1 MERLIFHIPMR
12 RRARP
17 VIAFLALALAGPI
30 ARGGAPAPAPGA
42 KAFRVTY
49 RTVIPA
55 PQEGTKRLEAWIPT
69 PYADDVQSVR
79 SLDVTSSVP
88 YEATSDPATGNRF
101 LHVRVENPKAEV
113 TIEWVAVVERSED
126 AGQGRGAVRPA
137 HLASDALA
145 SVDGRARK
153 LAEDLGAADPKRPVG
168 ERARRIYDH
177 VLASMAYDK
186 EAPGW
191 GRGDFERA
199 CDVGKGNCS
208 DFAAKFIAIARAAGI
223 PARWVSTISLAG
235 EHRDCSA
242 CGYHCYAHFRD
253 GDRWIPVD
261 PSDARRVVAKDP
273 RKADWYFGHAEAS
286 NVVLSVDR
294 DLVLVPRQQAGPV
307 NFLAGPYVE
316 LDGKPFDVPSK
327 NRTYGHEALPA
338 EGAVGAAK

>member
-1 MERLIFHIPMR
+1 ML
-12 RRARP
+12 RRARLG
-17 VIAFLALALAGPI
+17 IALLALALAGPI
-30 ARGGAPAPAPGA
+30 ARAGAPVTAPGP

-55 PQEGTKRLEAWIPT
+55 PAEGAKRLEAWIPT
-69 PYADDVQSVR
+69 PYVDDVQCVR
-79 SLDVTSSVP
+79 SLAVTSSVP

-101 LHVRVENPKAEV
+101 LHVLVANPRAEV

-191 GRGDFERA
+191 GKGDFERA
-199 CDVGKGNCS
+199 CDIGKGNCS

-261 PSDARRVVAKDP
+261 VSEAQKVLAKDP
-273 RKADWYFGHAEAS
+273 AKAAWFFGHLDADRVS
-286 NVVLSVDR
+286 LTVGRDVDYA
-294 DLVLVPRQQAGPV
+294 PKQAGDPALFIV
-307 NFLAGPYVE
+307 YPYCEV
-316 LDGKPFDVPSK
+316 DGKAVEVPK
-327 NRTYGHEALPA
+327 ENRSFTW
-338 EGAVGAAK
+338 EGR